1 MIVLLSI
8 KPKFVEGIFAG
19 SKRFEFR
26 KALFR
31 QPVTHVI
38 VYASAP
44 ISMIVGEFE
53 IDELMHDDL
62 ELLWQKT
69 KEHAGIT
76 EDYFYSYFGEKD
88 KGFAIKV
95 KNAHRFKQPVELKV
109 FYSSP
114 APQSFAYLPAE
125 ASIMPL

>member
-8 KPKFVEGIFAG
+8 KPQFAEGIFEG

-26 KALFR
+26 KAVFR
-31 QPVTHVI
+31 QRVTHVM

-44 ISMIVGEFE
+44 ISMIIGEFE

-62 ELLWQKT
+62 EPLWQKT

-76 EDYFYSYFGEKD
+76 EEYFYSYFGEKE

-95 KNAHRFKQPVELKV
+95 KNARRYQQPLELKL

-114 APQSFAYLPAE
+114 APQSFAYLRAE
-125 ASIMPL
+125 AIMGPF